1 MGNPLGIH
9 MKPAERKKQ
18 AITDLERKRE
28 HMLLDQRV
36 IGHVTSHQSSPDYRI
51 SARRVNFR
59 WQRGTKIGNTQFLCP
74 LRSIAAHRDHFV
86 RRLSVHLS
94 VRVCVRLSGS
104 HTFLVVTHSYVLQAT
119 RAFLGMLPLCLWIR
133 IETCVFVFLLTVN
146 FKLGRT
152 FDPQRDR
159 YFVFIYI
166 TSLIKS
172 FQFRPQ

>member
-59 WQRGTKIGNTQFLCP
+59 WQRGTKIGNTRF
-74 LRSIAAHRDHFV
+74 
-86 RRLSVHLS
+86 
-94 VRVCVRLSGS
+94 
-104 HTFLVVTHSYVLQAT
+104 
-119 RAFLGMLPLCLWIR
+119 LWIW
-133 IETCVFVFLLTVN
+133 IETCVFVFLWTVK
-146 FKLGRT
+146 FKLGHT
-152 FDPQRDR
+152 FEPQRDR
-159 YFVFIYI
+159 YFIVIYI
-166 TSLIKS
+166 ELHL
-172 FQFRPQ
+172 